1 MEGRDNLD
9 PASGPPT
16 LLGVSRGQDSKLGK
30 TSQLIVLACA
40 PKSQQDFPSFSYAD
54 QLENKQERR
63 NRTVQSCTG
72 GSWLVRRGRTE
83 MANAEPRDGSSGPGS
98 QNADGERLNVTG
110 ESRSLSPVCHSD
122 SQADVLVPLHTV
134 SFRVVRARRE
144 ETMPGMLVSSIR
156 NLYPK
161 V

>member
-1 MEGRDNLD
+1 
-9 PASGPPT
+9 
-16 LLGVSRGQDSKLGK
+16 
-30 TSQLIVLACA
+30 
-40 PKSQQDFPSFSYAD
+40 
-54 QLENKQERR
+54 
-63 NRTVQSCTG
+63 
-72 GSWLVRRGRTE
+72 